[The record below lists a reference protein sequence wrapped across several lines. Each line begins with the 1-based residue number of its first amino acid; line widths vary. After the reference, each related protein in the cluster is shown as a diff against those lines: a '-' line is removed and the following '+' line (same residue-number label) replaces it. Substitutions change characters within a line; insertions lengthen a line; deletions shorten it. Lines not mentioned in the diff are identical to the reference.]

1 MHVWGSGNALREFM
15 HVDDLAAACI
25 HVMQIEKDLFWKNLN
40 PRLSHIN
47 IGTGEDHTIREL
59 ADLIKNIVN
68 YEGDVLFDTTKPD
81 GTPRK
86 LLDNGLIK
94 RLGWKSKIS
103 LEEGIKS
110 TYEWYKENFD
120 SLRKA

>member
-1 MHVWGSGNALREFM
+1 MS
-15 HVDDLAAACI
+15 
-25 HVMQIEKDLFWKNLN
+25 QKIEKELFWKNLN

-59 ADLIKNIVN
+59 AELIKNIVK
-68 YEGDVLFDTTKPD
+68 YDGEVLFDKAKPD

-86 LLDNGLIK
+86 LLDVGLLK
-94 RLGWKSKIS
+94 EFGWNSKIS
-103 LEEGIKS
+103 LEAGLKS
-110 TYEWYKENFD
+110 TYQWYKRNFD